1 MIFLRICIA
10 VGTPTISI
18 QEEPSETT
26 NMITQTAGKCVLSI
40 SSTSD
45 TLPTSFAFYPQ
56 SSQTQMTA
64 APAGFSGAAVGGAI
78 AALLILAVIAATVK
92 TILTVVLV
100 KRHYE
105 KKAAKQMNDQNTL
118 PLNQGCTNYT

>member
-1 MIFLRICIA
+1 MIFFVNMYIA
-10 VGTPTISI
+10 VSTPTSSI
-18 QEEPSETT
+18 QIEPSETT

-45 TLPTSFAFYPQ
+45 PLPTS
-56 SSQTQMTA
+56 S

-78 AALLILAVIAATVK
+78 AALLILAVFAAAGV

-118 PLNQGCTNYT
+118 PLNQGFTTILTDIVHNVILT

>member
-1 MIFLRICIA
+1 
-10 VGTPTISI
+10 
-18 QEEPSETT
+18 
-26 NMITQTAGKCVLSI
+26 MITQTAGKCVLSI

-45 TLPTSFAFYPQ
+45 PLPTSSAYPQ
-56 SSQTQMTA
+56 SSQPQMTA
-64 APAGFSGAAVGGAI
+64 AAPAGVSSAVVGAI
-78 AALLILAVIAATVK
+78 AALLILAVFAATVT

-118 PLNQGCTNYT
+118 PLNQGFINYIHTF